1 MVFYRF
7 QVYNNDSTTA
17 HIIQDKCSLN
27 PLYLFHPLLGLL
39 LVPRFFL
46 ANIYIP
52 LPWGELGWFGGSIET
67 KKKKKIVSE
76 LVFLFGFC
84 VFQTEF
90 VKPKRKPQIVVH
102 NKILHNYRGKNNGTF
117 GSSPAGLEK
126 EGNRVGLTLE
136 VSGGWRVGGLGRQE
150 RAALVGPLR
159 MYGPPWS
166 LPVPRGLSI
175 ILQPR
180 DSSNTLSAPGQE
192 QMTLLLRNHRKVD
205 SHPELR
211 HNVYII
217 HLISPQ
223 HDGAP
228 SSHIIT
234 RKWGEGG
241 RLDIL
246 RDHIHTTFTI
256 VYG

>member
-1 MVFYRF
+1 MF
-7 QVYNNDSTTA
+7 SE
-17 HIIQDKCSLN
+17 S
-27 PLYLFHPLLGLL
+27 
-39 LVPRFFL
+39 
-46 ANIYIP
+46 P
-52 LPWGELGWFGGSIET
+52 LPISPIARTFISTQIFLSQYIHPIALRRTRLIWRKHRD